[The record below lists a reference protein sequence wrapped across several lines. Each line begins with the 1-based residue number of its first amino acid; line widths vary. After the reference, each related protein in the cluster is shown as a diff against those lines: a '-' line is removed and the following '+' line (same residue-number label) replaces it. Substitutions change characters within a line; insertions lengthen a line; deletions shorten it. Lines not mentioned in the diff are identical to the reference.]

1 MNSIHPSAIVSGDV
15 VLGEGN
21 TIGAFAVVTGPVVI
35 GDGNWIG
42 SGVVIGAPPEVRSWP
57 HPGDALQPSSGNGI
71 RIGNGNVIREYAQI
85 HQGWQG
91 RTVLGNDTFVMNQT
105 YVAHDSAIGDG
116 ATLASSVLLAGHV
129 TVGAGANLGLGVSVH
144 QRCAIGAAAMV
155 GMGAVVVADIAPYVL
170 AHGNP
175 ARPRSVNA
183 VGLRRAGVPDEVIA
197 ELEAVAPAQW
207 DDDTIARFCLLDRVG
222 PVFDAWRGRG
232 VR

>member
-57 HPGDALQPSSGNGI
+57 HPGDALRPSSGNGI

-129 TVGAGANLGLGVSVH
+129 TVGPGANLGLGVSVH

-197 ELEAVAPAQW
+197 ELAAVAPAQW
-207 DDDTIARFCLLDRVG
+207 DDETIERFCRLDHVG
-222 PVFDAWRGRG
+222 PVFEAWRGRG